1 MSNDKPL
8 VIRLI
13 PWPSVMFACAGV
25 GILLASV
32 LMSGIDT
39 GERARGVVGGLALI
53 FVGGLVIVR

>member
-1 MSNDKPL
+1 
-8 VIRLI
+8 
-13 PWPSVMFACAGV
+13 MFAFTGA

-53 FVGGLVIVR
+53 FVGALVIVR